1 MSFQEIQN
9 TMRIIREETLKLIAD
24 GQRPTLDEIDLFV
37 SFVSPF
43 TILELSDETQ
53 EKIGHTWEQMI
64 ENTVKKIILENL

>member
-9 TMRIIREETLKLIAD
+9 TMRIIREETLNLIAD
-24 GQRPTLDEIDLFV
+24 GQRPTLDKIDLLV